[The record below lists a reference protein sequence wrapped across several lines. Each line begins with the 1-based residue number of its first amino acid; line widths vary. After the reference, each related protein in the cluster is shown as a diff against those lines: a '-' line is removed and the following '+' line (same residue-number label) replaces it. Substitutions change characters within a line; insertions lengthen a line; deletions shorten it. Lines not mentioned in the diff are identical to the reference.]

1 MIFPSHQKKCWGC
14 NMNIL
19 LDTHILIWS
28 IINPSNIPNKILSII
43 ENLKNNIYVSQV
55 SLWEIALKHSIGKLD
70 LNGFNLFDLPKYC
83 KNQTFS
89 FITLNETDSLSV
101 SKLSQKENHR
111 DPFDRMLITQ
121 AINRNYSF
129 ASVDSKIQQYTTD
142 GLQLLI

>member
-1 MIFPSHQKKCWGC
+1 
-14 NMNIL
+14 
-19 LDTHILIWS
+19 
-28 IINPSNIPNKILSII
+28 
-43 ENLKNNIYVSQV
+43 
-55 SLWEIALKHSIGKLD
+55 D

-89 FITLNETDSLSV
+89 FTTLNETDSLSV